1 VRPPRE
7 SQKAASVR
15 LFVISPSAFWLRLSD
30 PALSP
35 SAFRLTASA
44 TGSCAGGFQATPSR
58 IWLRATGIQLVASGF
73 RLRASRKRLCAGE
86 IRMTAT
92 VFCLSSIKI

>member
-1 VRPPRE
+1 
-7 SQKAASVR
+7 VR
-15 LFVISPSAFWLRLSD
+15 LFAIGASGSWLRASD

-35 SAFRLTASA
+35 SAFRLSASA
-44 TGSCAGGFQATPSR
+44 IGSCAGGFQATPSR

-92 VFCLSSIKI
+92 DFCLSSIKI